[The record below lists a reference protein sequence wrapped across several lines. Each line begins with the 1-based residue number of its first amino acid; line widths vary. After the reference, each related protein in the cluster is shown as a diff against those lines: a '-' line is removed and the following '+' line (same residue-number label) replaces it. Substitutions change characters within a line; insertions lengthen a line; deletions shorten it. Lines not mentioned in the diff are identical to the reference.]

1 MRTGDAA
8 PIIYDKRP
16 EIFLRASGN
25 HPDDARGEDS
35 DGGSPKLPPR
45 ASRCGHRRVLNR
57 NRRVRHRFH
66 YRPCRLSTDQM
77 PNKASTALFSRPE
90 TYLSRHLGWGG
101 PWPLGFI
108 PPRRSPK
115 RLSSGKEAASG
126 IGCRFEKEPA
136 SVTTAS
142 SERMC
147 ISTPTS

>member
-45 ASRCGHRRVLNR
+45 APRRGHRRVLDR

-66 YRPCRLSTDQM
+66 YRPCRLITNRMIQGEHR
-77 PNKASTALFSRPE
+77 LVSRPE
-90 TYLSRHLGWGG
+90 TYLCRHLGWGG

-108 PPRRSPK
+108 PPRRSPR

-142 SERMC
+142 SERMS